1 MTLWTF
7 LLVVTTSVKRSP
19 PVLLTVGRPS
29 LSPDKL
35 PTANYLLSF
44 QLSGK
49 KKKTEL
55 PFAAHLKKTYPNL
68 LIGSVGIITDAK
80 QANDILEQ
88 GKADVIL
95 IGRQLLRNL
104 DWPLDAAVELGVA
117 VAPAVQYER

>member
-1 MTLWTF
+1 M
-7 LLVVTTSVKRSP
+7 
-19 PVLLTVGRPS
+19 
-29 LSPDKL
+29 
-35 PTANYLLSF
+35 
-44 QLSGK
+44 
-49 KKKTEL
+49 
-55 PFAAHLKKTYPNL
+55 
-68 LIGSVGIITDAK
+68 GIITDAE